1 VSVIAT
7 EPDYLHITRST
18 IPRGRFLTW
27 TDDFARA
34 QTCVLGEQAAR
45 KLFGWRDP
53 MGQWVR
59 LGTGSYQVVGI
70 LDNLAALKD
79 AGGDDVN
86 NHVFIP
92 LATARARFGDASIS
106 RSAGASEQVRVQLD
120 GIAIQMADP
129 QYVIPTAARLE
140 NYLSKTHRRRDYQ
153 LLVPLELM
161 EQAVQTR
168 RIWTIVMVVIAGISL
183 LVGGVGIMNIM
194 LANVSDRRKEIGT
207 RRALGARR
215 QDILRQFVFESATL
229 TSLGGFAGIGLGYV
243 LARSVSIYAGWPTI
257 ITPASIIVGFAAS
270 FLVGLVFGLWPASQ
284 AARVSPIEA
293 LRSE

>member
-1 VSVIAT
+1 
-7 EPDYLHITRST
+7 
-18 IPRGRFLTW
+18 
-27 TDDFARA
+27 
-34 QTCVLGEQAAR
+34 
-45 KLFGWRDP
+45 
-53 MGQWVR
+53 
-59 LGTGSYQVVGI
+59 
-70 LDNLAALKD
+70 
-79 AGGDDVN
+79 
-86 NHVFIP
+86 
-92 LATARARFGDASIS
+92 
-106 RSAGASEQVRVQLD
+106 
-120 GIAIQMADP
+120 
-129 QYVIPTAARLE
+129 
-140 NYLSKTHRRRDYQ
+140 
-153 LLVPLELM
+153 M